1 MKKILGT
8 IILTAFTLGLV
19 SETVFSVLD
28 LLNCKGI
35 PLHVGIELCVAW
47 FIVLV
52 TFIVASVRG
61 FSGAPR
67 MFGISLSV
75 RPPEE
80 TPETHEG
87 NGEETPSET
96 PDNAEGSDGNP
107 DGDGEETPS
116 ETPEEG
122 TTQERNE

>member
-80 TPETHEG
+80 TPEKPEG
-87 NGEETPSET
+87 DDGETPKETPEET
-96 PDNAEGSDGNP
+96 DGSDGNP
-107 DGDGEETPS
+107 EGDGEETPE
-116 ETPEEG
+116 ETPEEE
-122 TTQERNE
+122 TPQERNE